1 MKRAVTM
8 IMMSLIVTFM
18 VKGSTPDSVSTIYAE
33 TRYGAFFS
41 LGVGCAMK
49 NSVSDQPRYA
59 EAI

>member
-33 TRYGAFFS
+33 TRYGAFFP
-41 LGVGCAMK
+41 
-49 NSVSDQPRYA
+49 SV
-59 EAI
+59 